1 MSRSI
6 LRRFARTENGSVI
19 LETALV
25 LTIVLMLMFGIFDV
39 GRVLYTA
46 NNLVSAA
53 RDGAR
58 IAAVRERITEDSV
71 KNAIKD
77 TVIAHFSAYRFGG
90 SALIADS
97 VTVTPILS
105 GGLPAAVRVT
115 ISYPF
120 TWMSPLPKLL
130 RWAGSN
136 QRAVHAQAEYRY
148 EF

>member
-1 MSRSI
+1 MI
-6 LRRFARTENGSVI
+6 L
-19 LETALV
+19 
-25 LTIVLMLMFGIFDV
+25 LMLLFGIFDV

-46 NNLVSAA
+46 NNAVSAA

-58 IAAVRERITEDSV
+58 IAAITPNIDQSTVRD
-71 KNAIKD
+71 AIKD

-90 SALIADS
+90 SALIRDS
-97 VTVTPILS
+97 VTVTALLA

-120 TWMSPLPKLL
+120 TWVSPLPKLL
-130 RWAGSN
+130 RWTGSN